1 MAQPFIN
8 PLTGQAIASQ
18 AQSSAGSSRRSS
30 RRGGIAGGALKR
42 AGLIDEDVG
51 MRSADRG
58 SANGSS
64 RGSGSGGTSS
74 RGGHSSS
81 KATAR
86 DRANPLSRS
95 DRPKGHAKG
104 KDRDVAAA
112 GVAYSIKGQSHNGQS
127 LGGSSK
133 GGRVPGGDVTNDSKG
148 TSNLNSKSIEV
159 LRRFLTSRWNA
170 EAQFLN
176 LERMAG
182 DEILEKAH
190 IKAPGVEG
198 SPREISLAMFR
209 LAQDMFPGCVT
220 ISLAHNN
227 FKTLM
232 PVNALPQYLPKLQNL
247 SLESNDLKWVR
258 DLIWQPSM
266 KGRPTPRF
274 ASLKELMLLG
284 NPVRENAT
292 AAGNAAGYRAEVL
305 AKFPHLT
312 LLDRE
317 PVTQEELTAAAQV
330 KNTDP
335 AAASA
340 AAAGVQV
347 KPFPVAMRPGFSDEA
362 SKAIVPAF
370 LQKYF
375 SLFDQDRPALR
386 PVYAPRAGFSMIEHR
401 QVPPRARALGYQ
413 NSKDLPRQKD
423 LNWKAYKDVPSHNI
437 MTLGNRR
444 PHSGFPHG
452 PNSIVGVL
460 TKLPKTTHPLTDASK
475 FVVDAWV
482 MPNTSIGARTAS
494 VRPEAGPANP
504 SQPESEPEAVIFI
517 NVHGQ
522 FQEAPSQGFRSFS
535 RSFIVAPVV
544 PGSQAASSGWPCV
557 VLEDQL
563 IVRPYAGTHAWADNA
578 LPTDTVQP
586 GNNSAAPAPAAV
598 SGPSTATNP
607 GFSLEALPPHLKG
620 IAPAQGLNEQQH
632 ILSLQVAAQTGLTYP
647 FAVQCLSQNAWE
659 PSQAMTNFEQLRNA
673 GSIPAEAFHR

>member
-64 RGSGSGGTSS
+64 RGSGSGGASS

-81 KATAR
+81 QATAR

-182 DEILEKAH
+182 DEILEEAH

-227 FKTLM
+227 FKTLI

-274 ASLKELMLLG
+274 TSLKELMLLG

-375 SLFDQDRPALR
+375 SLFDEDRPALR

-423 LNWKAYKDVPSHNI
+423 LNWKAYKNIPSHNI

-452 PNSIVGVL
+452 PNSI
-460 TKLPKTTHPLTDASK
+460 
-475 FVVDAWV
+475 
-482 MPNTSIGARTAS
+482 
-494 VRPEAGPANP
+494 
-504 SQPESEPEAVIFI
+504 
-517 NVHGQ
+517 
-522 FQEAPSQGFRSFS
+522 GFRSFS

-544 PGSQAASSGWPCV
+544 PGSQAANSGWPCIV
-557 VLEDQL
+557 IEDQL
-563 IVRPYAGTHAWADNA
+563 IVRPYAGIHAWADNA
-578 LPTDTVQP
+578 LPTGTAQP

-607 GFSLEALPPHLKG
+607 GFSLEALPPHLKSV
-620 IAPAQGLNEQQH
+620 APAQGLNEQQH

-659 PSQAMTNFEQLRNA
+659 PSQAIINFEQLRNA